1 MLLIIVLSVAPSPRA
16 EAQLMFGS
24 RSYHQE
30 NDFKVVM
37 GVGADMMQDLAD
49 GESRFWSN
57 PQTGHRGTITVLGSN
72 KRGDMLCRDAEVNSK
87 IKEHSIVYILPI
99 CRIVDGSWKISAH

>member
-1 MLLIIVLSVAPSPRA
+1 MLAGYSKPIDI
-16 EAQLMFGS
+16 
-24 RSYHQE
+24 
-30 NDFKVVM
+30 
-37 GVGADMMQDLAD
+37 GADMMQDLAD

>member
-1 MLLIIVLSVAPSPRA
+1 
-16 EAQLMFGS
+16 MFGS

-57 PQTGHRGTITVLGSN
+57 PQTGNAGTITMIRSYERNGLP
-72 KRGDMLCRDAEVNSK
+72 CRDAKLTSDVGQRSV
-87 IKEHSIVYILPI
+87 VYVLPV
-99 CRIVDGSWKISAH
+99 CRIADGTWKFASR